1 MRQPFQLY
9 NYDWEHQFYGNYRGN
24 PWVFKI
30 HMWQKSKVTTV
41 IVYHDIVLYHTIAF
55 KCKLTDVAS
64 FALLLDTFEPHL
76 SRYCPVLILDLI
88 SILYTPFCPK
98 GTLPPIRTHRSRQGK
113 KEKVLQS
120 CHEKRADLK
129 DSYLSIKSALW
140 IFSDT
145 FSPLTGAVVFW

>member
-1 MRQPFQLY
+1 
-9 NYDWEHQFYGNYRGN
+9 
-24 PWVFKI
+24 
-30 HMWQKSKVTTV
+30 MWQKSKVTTV

-98 GTLPPIRTHRSRQGK
+98 GTLPPHQNPPKPSREKGK
-113 KEKVLQS
+113 SIAVMSRKTSRFKRQLLVNQVGSVNFQRYFFPLDGGGGVL
-120 CHEKRADLK
+120 
-129 DSYLSIKSALW
+129 IKS
-140 IFSDT
+140 INHFHT
-145 FSPLTGAVVFW
+145 IEI